1 MVTPLLFKDRLYFW
15 GGLMLSRDR
24 RDYARE
30 HPEDEDYPPGDARKY
45 AEITGG
51 FPFQLRDKKVEE
63 RLAEIIDSLRARY
76 TIGYRPAE
84 EKPAGT
90 FCGGTG
96 AGRAA
101 TPAGVESARASRLLP
116 EVVRPRWRI
125 GFPRR
130 TPSRRARVFG

>member
-1 MVTPLLFKDRLYFW
+1 MFKDRLYFW

-90 FCGGTG
+90 FC
-96 AGRAA
+96 RVK
-101 TPAGVESARASRLLP
+101 VELAPDAPLRPLEWRVLARA
-116 EVVRPRWRI
+116 
-125 GFPRR
+125 GYYRR
-130 TPSRRARVFG
+130 